1 MTEEETM
8 EKVKRVEAAH
18 SGGKKEI
25 EAEEPG
31 VEGADDNIP
40 VILPHRL
47 YSQHKRFALD
57 PCMSIAYMYSD
68 AGKSVRSAWSE
79 AGLQGLNTILLE
91 IFKYRD
97 GHDIILRSRHQA
109 KRGFA
114 IRI

>member
-1 MTEEETM
+1 M
-8 EKVKRVEAAH
+8 EKVKRVESAH

-57 PCMSIAYMYSD
+57 PCTSIAYMYSD
-68 AGKSVRSAWSE
+68 AGKSVRSA
-79 AGLQGLNTILLE
+79 
-91 IFKYRD
+91 
-97 GHDIILRSRHQA
+97 
-109 KRGFA
+109 
-114 IRI
+114 

>member
-1 MTEEETM
+1 MTEKETM

-68 AGKSVRSAWSE
+68 AGKSVRSA
-79 AGLQGLNTILLE
+79 
-91 IFKYRD
+91 
-97 GHDIILRSRHQA
+97 
-109 KRGFA
+109 
-114 IRI
+114 